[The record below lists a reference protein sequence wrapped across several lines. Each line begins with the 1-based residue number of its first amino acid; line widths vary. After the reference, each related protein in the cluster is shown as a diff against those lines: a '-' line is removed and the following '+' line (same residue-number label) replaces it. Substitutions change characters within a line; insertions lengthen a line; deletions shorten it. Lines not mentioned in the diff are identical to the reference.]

1 MRTISRLVCT
11 EREPERRDDIAT
23 WEVREVF
30 RLMAALLYLKTGTKS
45 EVCLQNAPHPA
56 NCSPISVLGQTLS
69 CRLDRPLYVYLMRSI
84 SEVSVE
90 PTLRLFFTFLS
101 LASSFS
107 KCPMAAWEYSESSF

>member
-11 EREPERRDDIAT
+11 ERGPERRDDIAT

-45 EVCLQNAPHPA
+45 EVCLQNAPYPA

-69 CRLDRPLYVYLMRSI
+69 SRLDRPLYVYLMRSI

-90 PTLRLFFTFLS
+90 PTWSHGCLGIFGEQLLEM
-101 LASSFS
+101 
-107 KCPMAAWEYSESSF
+107 CPTCLLIA